1 MGHRTNKV
9 KLIITLSS
17 FLTILMFI
25 YVVYIK
31 ISCAAISQRR
41 RIHLQRSRSQI
52 NINGSIQS
60 SKIVK
65 SSNQGRAG
73 IFVLILLTVLTLT
86 WTLFIVLH
94 IYDFQ
99 VHYNNDENIMRKL
112 EKYNCTGED
121 SLQTDFP
128 KLRYQYLWSIVICY
142 PMH

>member
-52 NINGSIQS
+52 NINGSMQS
-60 SKIVK
+60 SKIVQ

-99 VHYNNDENIMRKL
+99 VHHNNDENIIRKL
-112 EKYNCTGED
+112 KKYNCSGED

-128 KLRYQYLWSIVICY
+128 KLR
-142 PMH
+142 

>member
-1 MGHRTNKV
+1 MTLKDNQSLNPNRCHYP
-9 KLIITLSS
+9 LITYLS
-17 FLTILMFI
+17 
-25 YVVYIK
+25 
-31 ISCAAISQRR
+31 AAISQRR

-52 NINGSIQS
+52 NINGSMQS
-60 SKIVK
+60 SKIVQ

-99 VHYNNDENIMRKL
+99 VHHNNDENIMRKL
-112 EKYNCTGED
+112 KKYNCSGED

>member
-99 VHYNNDENIMRKL
+99 VHRNNDENIMWKL
-112 EKYNCTGED
+112 KKYNCSGED
-121 SLQTDFP
+121 SLQTAFP
-128 KLRYQYLWSIVICY
+128 KLRYQYL
-142 PMH
+142 

>member
-1 MGHRTNKV
+1 M
-9 KLIITLSS
+9 
-17 FLTILMFI
+17 
-25 YVVYIK
+25 
-31 ISCAAISQRR
+31 
-41 RIHLQRSRSQI
+41 QRSRSQI
-52 NINGSIQS
+52 NINGSMS
-60 SKIVK
+60 SKIVQ

-112 EKYNCTGED
+112 EKYNCSGED

-128 KLRYQYLWSIVICY
+128 KLRYLYEV
-142 PMH
+142 

>member
-1 MGHRTNKV
+1 MIKQE
-9 KLIITLSS
+9 
-17 FLTILMFI
+17 LTPSAPSILP
-25 YVVYIK
+25 YIK

-60 SKIVK
+60 SKIVQ

-99 VHYNNDENIMRKL
+99 VHHNNDKNIIRKL
-112 EKYNCTGED
+112 KNYNCSGED
-121 SLQTDFP
+121 SLQIDFP
-128 KLRYQYLWSIVICY
+128 KLRYLLAI
-142 PMH
+142 

>member
-1 MGHRTNKV
+1 M
-9 KLIITLSS
+9 
-17 FLTILMFI
+17 
-25 YVVYIK
+25 
-31 ISCAAISQRR
+31 
-41 RIHLQRSRSQI
+41 QRSKSQI

-128 KLRYQYLWSIVICY
+128 KLRYLSKLYIPSTLEIDLILWHTQLIVCAVKCKITV
-142 PMH
+142 